1 MIRRPPRSTLF
12 PYTTLFRSIVVKN
25 ADGSGA
31 RTLVNLD
38 DTFEPAPAWSPDGST
53 IAYVDVVPGS
63 GGQIFLVNADG
74 TGLRQFTNG
83 GTNIGVAWS
92 PDGSKIAFST
102 YGGARYDPFAHE
114 VKEASLPQHTTTA
127 GGTGPV
133 PPPSPPPA
141 PGALLSVTKRNA
153 D

>member
-74 TGLRQFTNG
+74 TGLGQFTNG

-102 YGGARYDPFAHE
+102 YGGARPDPFSPGQKGKGRGGE
-114 VKEASLPQHTTTA
+114 KGRSPGGA
-127 GGTGPV
+127 GP
-133 PPPSPPPA
+133 
-141 PGALLSVTKRNA
+141 L
-153 D
+153 